1 MINVYIDE
9 LTPCLKNSLT
19 GELVETEVIQ
29 ICRKSFLS
37 KFNKKNGWYVNWS
50 TLLSD
55 NDVYAL
61 VLKGNVDIQ
70 GLVAVKADN
79 DVGTLCISWMCAS
92 PENNK
97 VLYEQPKFL
106 GVGGHLFAIAVQI
119 SIQLGFKGLIY
130 GFASNEKLL
139 EHYANVSNAEILRIF
154 HPYHFAIDEKT
165 AEHLMEVYNFEWSN
179 EKI

>member
-1 MINVYIDE
+1 MQ
-9 LTPCLKNSLT
+9 K
-19 GELVETEVIQ
+19 
-29 ICRKSFLS
+29 KFLS

-50 TLLSD
+50 ALLSD

-61 VLKGNVDIQ
+61 VLKGTVDIQ
-70 GLVAVKADN
+70 GLVAVKTDN
-79 DVGTLCISWMCAS
+79 DVGALCISWMCAS

-119 SIQLGFKGLIY
+119 SIKLGFNGLIY
-130 GFASNEKLL
+130 GFASNERLL
-139 EHYANVSNAEILRIF
+139 EHYVNVFNAEVIGIF
-154 HPYHFAIDEKT
+154 HPYHFAIDEST
-165 AEHLMEVYNFEWSN
+165 AKHLMEVYDFEWSN